1 MENYRDIEQSLTQ
14 CLDLRTRPVGV
25 KFLET
30 PPAGVPQFRGT
41 EPSGCSFWRLA
52 AAGKTFYTLPSD
64 HYNCPIGSHTHNIQ
78 LPPERSKELD
88 QTLSFIVGIGYLKM
102 EEVPGIPRLART
114 PGAVVYAPL
123 GDAPRNASSSQPL
136 DPDVVLVACT
146 PRQAMLIEEAAMR
159 AGSAAKFPILGRPT
173 CAAIPAAIT
182 QGVVASAGC
191 IGNRVYTG
199 LKDDELYVAI
209 PGRDLGRV
217 TEEIKTIAA
226 ANAQLA
232 EYHSARRSALA
243 TE

>member
-1 MENYRDIEQSLTQ
+1 MENYRGIEDSLRSS
-14 CLDLRTRPVGV
+14 LGLRTRPVTV
-25 KFLET
+25 KFHEQ
-30 PPAGVPQFRGT
+30 PPASVPKFEGT

-52 AAGKTFYTLPSD
+52 AGGKTFYTLPSD
-64 HYNCPIGSHTHNIQ
+64 HYNCPIGSHTHNIP
-78 LPPERSKELD
+78 LPAERSKELE

-102 EEVPGIPRLART
+102 EEVPGIPRLPRT

-123 GDAPRNASSSQPL
+123 ADAPS
-136 DPDVVLVACT
+136 DPDVVMMSVT
-146 PRQAMLIEEAAMR
+146 PRQAMLVEEAAMR

-173 CAAIPAAIT
+173 CAAIPAAIA
-182 QGVVASAGC
+182 QGGVVASAGC

-209 PGRDLGRV
+209 PGKDLNRV
-217 TEEIKTIAA
+217 TQEIETIAS

-232 EYHSARRSALA
+232 EYHTARRHSLA

>member
-1 MENYRDIEQSLTQ
+1 MENYPEIERSLAKS
-14 CLDLRTRPVGV
+14 LGLRTRPVAV
-25 KFLET
+25 KFLES
-30 PPAGVPQFRGT
+30 PPAGVPPFRGT

-52 AAGKTFYTLPSD
+52 AGGKTFYTLPSD
-64 HYNCPIGSHTHNIQ
+64 HYNCPIGSHTHNIS
-78 LPPERSKELD
+78 LPPERAAELE

-102 EEVPGIPRLART
+102 EEVPGIPRLAQT
-114 PGAVVYAPL
+114 PGAIVYAPL
-123 GDAPRNASSSQPL
+123 ADMPGNPVL

-146 PRQAMLIEEAAMR
+146 PHRAMLIEEAAMR

-173 CAAIPAAIT
+173 CAAIPAAIA

-209 PGRDLGRV
+209 PGRDLSPV
-217 TEEIKTIAA
+217 TEEIAAISA

-232 EYHSARRSALA
+232 EYHAARKAALA